1 MFIVLEGLDGAGK
14 STQIKLLRQMVEAT
28 GRECEY
34 LHFPRFDA
42 PVYGDMIARFLR
54 GEFGSVEQVNPYLVA
69 LLYAGDRADAAR
81 QIREWMAEGKCVIVD
96 RYVYSNIGYQ
106 CAKVESEEERQRLA
120 EWIYKTEFKEFGIPR
135 PTLSLFL
142 DVPFGFTEAK
152 LTSQREGAD
161 RDYLG
166 GGQDIH
172 EKSLDLQ
179 RRVREVYLDAAAKE
193 QDFKVVDC
201 SDSEGN
207 MASPE
212 EIFSRVAEVVK
223 PLLEL
228 GIEN

>member
-1 MFIVLEGLDGAGK
+1 MEGLDGAGK
-14 STQIKLLRQMVEAT
+14 STQIKLLREMVEKA
-28 GRECEY
+28 GWECEY

-69 LLYAGDRADAAR
+69 LLYAGDRANAAT
-81 QIREWMAEGKCVIVD
+81 QIRAWMAEGKCVIVD

-106 CAKVESEEERQRLA
+106 CAKVESAEERKKLA
-120 EWIYKTEFKEFGIPR
+120 EWIYKTEFEEFQIPR

-166 GGQDIH
+166 GAQDIH

-179 RRVREVYLDAAAKE
+179 RRVREVYLEAARTE
-193 QDFKVVDC
+193 SDFEVVDC
-201 SDSEGN
+201 SNAEGA

-212 EIFSRVAEVVK
+212 EIFGRVAKAVK

-228 GIEN
+228 RIEN

>member
-14 STQIKLLRQMVEAT
+14 STQIKLLREMVEQA
-28 GRECEY
+28 GWECEY

-42 PVYGDMIARFLR
+42 PIYGDLIARFLR

-69 LLYAGDRADAAR
+69 LLYAGDRADAAKL
-81 QIREWMAEGKCVIVD
+81 IRGWMEDGKCVICD

-106 CAKVESEEERQRLA
+106 CAKVDSEEKRDELMD
-120 EWIYKTEFKEFGIPR
+120 WILHTEFEEFAIPR

-142 DVPFGFTEAK
+142 DVPFAFTEAK
-152 LTSQREGAD
+152 LTAAREGAD

-166 GGQDIH
+166 GAQDIH

-179 RRVREVYLDAAAKE
+179 RRVREVYLAAAEK
-193 QDFKVVDC
+193 DPNFRVVDC
-201 SDSEGN
+201 SANGGG

-212 EIFSRVAEVVK
+212 VIFERISAFVK
-223 PLLEL
+223 PLL
-228 GIEN
+228 

>member
-69 LLYAGDRADAAR
+69 LLYAGDRADAAT
-81 QIREWMAEGKCVIVD
+81 QINGWLSEGKCVIVD

-106 CAKVESEEERQRLA
+106 CAKVESAEERKALR
-120 EWIYKTEFKEFGIPR
+120 EWILRTEFEEFAIPR
-135 PTLSLFL
+135 PDVSLFL
-142 DVPFGFTEAK
+142 DVPFSFTERK
-152 LTSQREGAD
+152 LTETREGDD
-161 RDYLG
+161 RSYLQG
-166 GGQDIH
+166 GKDIH
-172 EKSLDLQ
+172 EASLDLQ
-179 RRVREVYLDAAAKE
+179 RRVREVYLEAAACS
-193 QDFKVVDC
+193 DDIKVVDC
-201 SDSEGN
+201 STVEGA

-212 EIFSRVAEVVK
+212 DIYERIMHHVS
-223 PLLEL
+223 PLI
-228 GIEN
+228 G

>member
-14 STQIKLLRQMVEAT
+14 STQIKLLRQMMEQA
-28 GRECEY
+28 GMECEY

-69 LLYAGDRADAAR
+69 LLYAGDRADAAK
-81 QIREWMAEGKCVIVD
+81 QIRAWMADGKCVIVD
-96 RYVYSNIGYQ
+96 RYVYSNVGYQ
-106 CAKVESEEERQRLA
+106 CAKVESAEERERLR
-120 EWIYKTEFKEFGIPR
+120 EWILRTEYEEFGIPR

-152 LTSQREGAD
+152 LTAQREGAD

-166 GGQDIH
+166 GAQDIH
-172 EKSLDLQ
+172 EKSLELQ
-179 RRVREVYLDAAAKE
+179 RRVREVYLEAARRE
-193 QDFKVVDC
+193 EDFEVVDC
-201 SDSEGN
+201 STAEGT

-212 EIFSRVAEVVK
+212 EIFARVAEHIK
-223 PLLEL
+223 PLL
-228 GIEN
+228 

>member
-42 PVYGDMIARFLR
+42 PIYGDMIARFLR

-106 CAKVESEEERQRLA
+106 CAKLEREEERQRLA
-120 EWIYKTEFKEFGIPR
+120 EWIYKTEFEEFAIPR

-152 LTSQREGAD
+152 LTSRREGAD
-161 RDYLG
+161 REYLG
-166 GGQDIH
+166 GAQDIH

-201 SDSEGN
+201 SDSKGN

-223 PLLEL
+223 PLL
-228 GIEN
+228 